1 MRNQKG
7 KIEKRQKTLHSRKM
21 IFLFKLDMYMFF
33 YQISRIFSC
42 FLIVWWFDFIWS
54 FYYHFRNHFTILE
67 SQFIGNREI
76 FWTKK
81 KKILLSLL
89 NTVGGIM
96 CGDIISNWSKIKNIW
111 QFHTDWFASLRTW
124 YYFRIYFSFSYSG
137 YDLTVI
143 KKS

>member
-7 KIEKRQKTLHSRKM
+7 KIEKIQKKLHSRKM
-21 IFLFKLDMYMFF
+21 IWRFKLDMYMFF
-33 YQISRIFSC
+33 CRISCIFHC
-42 FLIVWWFDFIWS
+42 FLITWWFDFIFS

-67 SQFIGNREI
+67 SEFIGNREF

-81 KKILLSLL
+81 KNLLSIL
-89 NTVGGIM
+89 NTVGSIM
-96 CGDIISNWSKIKNIW
+96 CGDIMSDWSKIWKYLAISYW
-111 QFHTDWFASLRTW
+111 LFVSLRTW